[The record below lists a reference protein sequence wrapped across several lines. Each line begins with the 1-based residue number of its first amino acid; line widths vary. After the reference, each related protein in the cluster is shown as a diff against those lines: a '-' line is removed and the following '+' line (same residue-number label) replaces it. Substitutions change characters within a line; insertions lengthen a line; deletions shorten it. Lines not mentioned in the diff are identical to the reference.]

1 MNTQRFPDWTAVR
14 FVPLVLLVVA
24 GIPEASADS
33 TGYTFQKIATLAT
46 PCAPAPGG
54 GFFQFDFEPWG
65 INSRGDL
72 AFAADFTSTNT
83 MPCGAGNPSD
93 GEGVFLSR
101 NGQLSQITRNGLP
114 APGGG
119 TFSGGVFGYT
129 SINDPGDV
137 AFVYGLDPS
146 LPPELDLEGFPK
158 AGLYRLSQTDHTLS
172 SVVVPGVTPS
182 PGFGLFQ
189 STYFHAT
196 INNSGDI
203 VFPGLV
209 GTTFGTARDLGLG
222 IFVAGKK
229 GEIFK
234 IVAPGDPAP
243 GGSVFDLAFNP
254 WVNDGGD
261 VAFGAHVK
269 GQECIN
275 IGSGTLFCGESL
287 YLRRHATGVID
298 SIAHQGDPAPGG
310 GNFRYAWG
318 AVMNNR
324 GEIAFMGE
332 LGTLGGSRGIFLH
345 SGGGN
350 VAIARPGDTMPGG
363 GIIQTVNPVQSMGNY
378 SLNNRGDVSFNAA
391 LDTGESGL
399 YVHSNGRLNLVAR
412 TGTVI
417 PGVGTIA
424 SVVFFIT
431 GGTLNDSG
439 QLSFFATLADG
450 SGVLLVAT
458 PHL

>member
-1 MNTQRFPDWTAVR
+1 MNTQRFLDWTTVR
-14 FVPLVLLVVA
+14 LVSLVLLIVA
-24 GIPEASADS
+24 GIPKASADQP
-33 TGYTFQKIATLAT
+33 GYTFQKIATLAT
-46 PCAPAPGG
+46 PCTPAPGG

-72 AFAADFTSTNT
+72 AFAADFTNTNAL
-83 MPCGAGNPSD
+83 PCGAGNPSD
-93 GEGVFLSR
+93 GEGVFLWR
-101 NGQLSQITRNGLP
+101 NGQLSQVTRNGLA

-119 TFSGGVFGYT
+119 TFAGGVFAYT

-137 AFVYGLDPS
+137 AFVYGLDP
-146 LPPELDLEGFPK
+146 LFPPELEGFPK
-158 AGLYRLSQTDHTLS
+158 AGLYRFSQTGHTFS

-189 STYFHAT
+189 STYQHAT
-196 INNSGDI
+196 IDNSGDI

-209 GTTFGTARDLGLG
+209 RTAFGTAPGLGLG
-222 IFVAGKK
+222 IFVAGKLGQISK
-229 GEIFK
+229 
-234 IVAPGDPAP
+234 VMAPGDPAP

-254 WVNDGGD
+254 WINDGGD

-269 GQECIN
+269 GEECIN
-275 IGSGTLFCGESL
+275 IGSPVLCGESL
-287 YLRRHATGVID
+287 YLRSSSTGVIE

-310 GNFRYAWG
+310 GNFRWAWG
-318 AVMNNR
+318 AVLNNR

-332 LGTLGGSRGIFLH
+332 LGTFSGPRGIFLH
-345 SGGGN
+345 SRGGN
-350 VAIARPGDTMPGG
+350 VAIARPGDPMPGG
-363 GIIQTVNPVQSMGNY
+363 GKIQTVNPVQSVGNY
-378 SLNNRGDVSFNAA
+378 FLNNRGEVSFNAA

-399 YVHSNGRLNLVAR
+399 YVHSNGGLQLVAR
-412 TGTVI
+412 TGTKI

-424 SVVFFIT
+424 SVAFVIT
-431 GGTLNDSG
+431 GGTLNESG
-439 QLSFFATLADG
+439 QVTFFATLDDG